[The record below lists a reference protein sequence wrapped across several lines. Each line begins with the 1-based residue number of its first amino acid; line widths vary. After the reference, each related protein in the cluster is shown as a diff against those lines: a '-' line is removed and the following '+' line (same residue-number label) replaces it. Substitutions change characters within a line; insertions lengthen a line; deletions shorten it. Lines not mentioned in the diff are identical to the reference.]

1 MLYQKFVT
9 NMKKI
14 LIVEDDL
21 TFCLMLRTWLGKQ
34 GFAVE
39 SAPTVGDAKVK
50 MAATKYDIIL
60 SDLRLPDED
69 GMSLLKW
76 AKERKIDTPFIILT
90 GYAEIQSAVECMKIG
105 AKDYI
110 PKPIKPEIL
119 FEKMTAVTKEQEAES
134 SKSAK
139 KGAIYITGNS
149 LASKRLIE
157 VINRVAST
165 EMSTLI
171 TGETG
176 TGKKHVAKLIHE
188 KCARKD
194 RPFITVHCKEIPEA
208 DLPKRLFG
216 TVTAQK
222 EELGLLSDAMGGVLF
237 LEDVDAL
244 PVNIQEQL
252 MLAFKIKRVK
262 PIGSMTEKEVNVRV
276 IASSSE
282 NLYKLIRENKFSEE
296 FHRFLNEVSLQVPSL
311 RERDEDIILFA
322 ENFLEEANDEL
333 EKKIIGF
340 DDDCIVTLKKCQWSG
355 NLRQMKS
362 VIKRA
367 AMLCEE
373 KYIKTN
379 HLPDEIISETGNM
392 SDNAALHNEE
402 YEKRKIM
409 KALEMCNNNKSKA
422 ALMLKIDRKTL
433 YNKMKHYN
441 ME

>member
-1 MLYQKFVT
+1 
-9 NMKKI
+9 MKKI

-34 GFAVE
+34 GFTVE

-76 AKERKIDTPFIILT
+76 AKERKINTPFIILT

-119 FEKMTAVTKEQEAES
+119 FEKMTAVMKEEEAES
-134 SKSAK
+134 KKAAK
-139 KGAIYITGNS
+139 KGTIYITGNS
-149 LASKRLIE
+149 LASKRLNE

-165 EMSTLI
+165 EMTTLI

-188 KCARKD
+188 KCSRKD
-194 RPFITVHCKEIPEA
+194 RPFITVHCKEIPQQ

-216 TVTAQK
+216 SQGDQK
-222 EELGLLSDAMGGVLF
+222 EDLGLLCEAAGGVLF
-237 LEDVDAL
+237 LEDVDAI

-252 MLAFKIKRVK
+252 LLAFKIKRVK
-262 PIGSMTEKEVNVRV
+262 PVGSIVEKEINVRV

-296 FHRFLNEVSLQVPSL
+296 FHRYLNEVSLQVPSL

-322 ENFLEEANDEL
+322 EKFLEEANEEL

-340 DDDCIVTLKKCQWSG
+340 DDDCVNTLKKCQWSG

-367 AMLCEE
+367 AMICEE

-379 HLPDEIISETGNM
+379 HLPDEIISETGNL

-422 ALMLKIDRKTL
+422 AIILKIDRKTL

>member
-1 MLYQKFVT
+1 
-9 NMKKI
+9 MKKI

-34 GFAVE
+34 GFSVE

-50 MAATKYDIIL
+50 MATTKYDIIL
-60 SDLRLPDED
+60 SDLRLPDDD
-69 GMSLLKW
+69 GMKLLKW
-76 AKERKIDTPFIILT
+76 SKERKINTPFIILT

-119 FEKMTAVTKEQEAES
+119 FEKMTAVMKEQESEA
-134 SKSAK
+134 SKSAQ
-139 KGAIYITGNS
+139 KGAVYVTGNS
-149 LASKRLIE
+149 LASKRLME

-165 EMSTLI
+165 EMTTLI
-171 TGETG
+171 TGESG

-194 RPFITVHCKEIPEA
+194 NPFITVHCKEIPQE

-216 TVTAQK
+216 CVGDGK
-222 EELGLLSDAMGGVLF
+222 EEAGLLNDAMGGILF

-244 PVNIQEQL
+244 PLNIQQQL
-252 MLAFKIKRVK
+252 LLAFKIKRAK
-262 PIGSMTEKEVNVRV
+262 PVGAIMEKEINIRV

-296 FHRFLNEVSLQVPSL
+296 FHRYMNEVSLQVPSL
-311 RERDEDIILFA
+311 RERDEDIPLFA
-322 ENFLEEANDEL
+322 ERFLEEANDEL

-340 DDDCIVTLKKCQWSG
+340 DDECMATLKKCQWSG

-373 KYIKTN
+373 KYIKSN
-379 HLPDEIISETGNM
+379 HLPDEIISETGNL

-422 ALMLKIDRKTL
+422 AIILKIDRKTL

>member
-1 MLYQKFVT
+1 
-9 NMKKI
+9 MKKI

-34 GFAVE
+34 GFSVE

-60 SDLRLPDED
+60 SDLRLPDDD

-76 AKERKIDTPFIILT
+76 AKERKITTPFIILT

-110 PKPIKPEIL
+110 PKPIKPEML
-119 FEKMTAVTKEQEAES
+119 FEKMTAVMKEQESENN
-134 SKSAK
+134 KSAK
-139 KGAIYITGNS
+139 KGAVYITGNS
-149 LASKRLIE
+149 LASKRLVE
-157 VINRVAST
+157 VINRVAAT
-165 EMSTLI
+165 EMTTLI
-171 TGETG
+171 TGESG

-188 KCARKD
+188 KSARKD
-194 RPFITVHCKEIPEA
+194 RPFVTVHCKEIPHENME
-208 DLPKRLFG
+208 KRLFG
-216 TVTAQK
+216 CQEGNK
-222 EELGLLSDAMGGVLF
+222 EELGLLCDAMGGIIF

-244 PVNIQEQL
+244 PINIQEQL
-252 MLAFKIKRVK
+252 LQAFKVKRIKNADSH
-262 PIGSMTEKEVNVRV
+262 IEKEINVRV

-296 FHRFLNEVSLQVPSL
+296 FHRYLNEISLQVPSL

-333 EKKIIGF
+333 EKRIIGF
-340 DDDCIVTLKKCQWSG
+340 DDECVNTLKKCQWSG

-379 HLPDEIISETGNM
+379 HLPDEIISETGNI

-422 ALMLKIDRKTL
+422 AIILKIDRKTL

>member
-1 MLYQKFVT
+1 
-9 NMKKI
+9 MKKI

-21 TFCLMLRTWLGKQ
+21 TFCLMLRTWLGKK
-34 GFAVE
+34 GFSVE

-60 SDLRLPDED
+60 SDLRLPDDD

-76 AKERKIDTPFIILT
+76 AKERKINTPFIILT

-110 PKPIKPEIL
+110 PKPIKPEML
-119 FEKMTAVTKEQEAES
+119 FEKMTAVMKEQESENS
-134 SKSAK
+134 QNAK
-139 KGAIYITGNS
+139 RGTVYITGNS

-165 EMSTLI
+165 EMTTLI
-171 TGETG
+171 TGESG

-188 KCARKD
+188 KSSRKD
-194 RPFITVHCKEIPEA
+194 RPFITVHCKEIPHG
-208 DLPKRLFG
+208 DLEKRLFG
-216 TVTAQK
+216 NSEGEKT
-222 EELGLLSDAMGGVLF
+222 EMGFLSDAMGGIIF

-244 PVNIQEQL
+244 PLNIQEQL
-252 MLAFKIKRVK
+252 LLALKLKRVRNV
-262 PIGSMTEKEVNVRV
+262 GSVIEKEINVRV

-296 FHRFLNEVSLQVPSL
+296 FHRYLNEVSLQVPSL

-340 DDDCIVTLKKCQWSG
+340 DEDCIATLKKCQWSG

-379 HLPDEIISETGNM
+379 HLPDEIISETGNL

-422 ALMLKIDRKTL
+422 AIILKIDRKTL

>member
-1 MLYQKFVT
+1 MTK
-9 NMKKI
+9 N
-14 LIVEDDL
+14 
-21 TFCLMLRTWLGKQ
+21 
-34 GFAVE
+34 AV
-39 SAPTVGDAKVK
+39 
-50 MAATKYDIIL
+50 
-60 SDLRLPDED
+60 
-69 GMSLLKW
+69 
-76 AKERKIDTPFIILT
+76 
-90 GYAEIQSAVECMKIG
+90 
-105 AKDYI
+105 
-110 PKPIKPEIL
+110 
-119 FEKMTAVTKEQEAES
+119 
-134 SKSAK
+134 
-139 KGAIYITGNS
+139 YITGNS

-157 VINRVAST
+157 VINRVAAT
-165 EMSTLI
+165 EMTTLI

-194 RPFITVHCKEIPEA
+194 RPFITVHCKEIPNEE
-208 DLPKRLFG
+208 LPKRLFG
-216 TVTAQK
+216 TLGEGK
-222 EELGLLSDAMGGVLF
+222 EEQGLLAEAAGGVIF
-237 LEDVDAL
+237 FEDADAL
-244 PVNIQEQL
+244 PINVQEQL
-252 MLAFKIKRVK
+252 LPALKMKRIK
-262 PIGSMTEKEVNVRV
+262 PIGSLIEKEINVRV

-282 NLYKLIRENKFSEE
+282 NLYKLIREGKFNEE
-296 FHRFLNEVSLQVPSL
+296 FHRYLNEVSLQVPSL

-340 DDDCIVTLKKCQWSG
+340 DDDCVTTLKKCQWSG

-379 HLPDEIISETGNM
+379 HLPDEIISETGNL

-422 ALMLKIDRKTL
+422 AIILKIDRKTL